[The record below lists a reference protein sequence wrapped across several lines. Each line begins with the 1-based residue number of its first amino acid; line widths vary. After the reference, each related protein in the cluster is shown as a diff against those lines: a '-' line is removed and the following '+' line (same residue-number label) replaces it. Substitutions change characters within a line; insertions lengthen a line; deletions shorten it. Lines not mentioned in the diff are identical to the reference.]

1 MPFDPWKDINEK
13 ILKCRRLKTDKER
26 IACLEKLFGEI
37 RDGMVAN
44 VLAEEYE
51 AVGDVESARKYFRIA
66 EELFPLQDYK
76 DQARRSLGRIES
88 TPIGASRPAAE
99 SEEERAAAPVAI
111 NLAELDPAKT
121 LIVIACTKTK
131 VWDMAPD
138 APEFVLARYAY
149 KGRDFVR
156 FLDWVENEAVQL
168 EKKGFR
174 WVILSAKYGF
184 LEPWH
189 PIADYDVSMEDADVA
204 ISLETLKAQT
214 RQVKPGKAWHSK
226 AKAGRLADYRI
237 VICVNCP
244 KTYIERVQAV
254 FRDAKVTSV

>member
-26 IACLEKLFGEI
+26 IACLENLFGEI

-44 VLAEEYE
+44 VLGEEYE
-51 AVGDVESARKYFRIA
+51 AVGDIESARKYFRMA

-76 DQARRSLGRIES
+76 DQARRALGRLES
-88 TPIGASRPAAE
+88 TPIGASRRTE
-99 SEEERAAAPVAI
+99 QEERAAAPVAI
-111 NLAELDPAKT
+111 NLAEIDPAKT
-121 LIVIACTKTK
+121 LIVVGCTKTK

-138 APEFVLARYAY
+138 APEFVPARCAY
-149 KGRDFVR
+149 KGQDFIR
-156 FLDWVENEAVQL
+156 FLNWAESEAVQL

-189 PIADYDVSMEDADVA
+189 PIANYDIPMEDADVA
-204 ISLETLKAQT
+204 ISPETLKAQT
-214 RQVKPGKAWHSK
+214 RQVKPGKAGQSK

-254 FRDAKVTSV
+254 FCDAKVTSV